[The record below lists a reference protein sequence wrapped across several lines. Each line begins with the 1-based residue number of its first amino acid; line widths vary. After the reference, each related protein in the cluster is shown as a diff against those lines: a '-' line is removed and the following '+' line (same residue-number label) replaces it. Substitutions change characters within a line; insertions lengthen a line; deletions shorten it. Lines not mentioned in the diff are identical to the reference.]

1 MNEFL
6 ALFLPSSLGTIIYLR
21 NTNKSVEKLGFYVYF
36 LITLLTNL
44 SIYAFMYFVMG
55 TKDFNFSNIFTLKY
69 SLIGLGV
76 SLVLSIIFVII
87 SKYVKLE
94 VSVEEVKNERE
105 VIEKQVQVKGISEE
119 KEESKSSKKQKKK
132 YRNNK

>member
-21 NTNKSVEKLGFYVYF
+21 NTNKSVEKLGLYVYF

-55 TKDFNFSNIFTLKY
+55 TKDFNFSNIFTIKY

-76 SLVLSIIFVII
+76 SLVFSIIFVII

-94 VSVEEVKNERE
+94 VSIEEVKNERE

>member
-6 ALFLPSSLGTIIYLR
+6 ALFLPSSLGTIVYLR

-44 SIYAFMYFVMG
+44 SLYAFMYFVMG
-55 TKDFNFSNIFTLKY
+55 IKDFNFSNIFTLKY
-69 SLIGLGV
+69 SLCGLGV
-76 SLVLSIIFVII
+76 SLVLSIIFIII

-105 VIEKQVQVKGISEE
+105 VKEISEE
-119 KEESKSSKKQKKK
+119 KEESKSSKKQNKK